1 MTKAA
6 EEGRTLDVEEEEH
19 YDNTAAEIRQVDAHL
34 KRLRELEAG
43 KAATAQPVKQAGNGN
58 VAAVASAPV
67 IRVEQK
73 LDKGIG
79 FARFA
84 KSLAAAKGVRS
95 EALEVA
101 RRQYPDDS
109 RLHHVLKSAV
119 GAGTTTDPQW
129 AGSLSEYQEYAQDF
143 IDYLRPQT
151 IIGRFGQG
159 GIPALRQVPF
169 NIRVHAQ
176 VSGGAAGWVG
186 EGKAKPLTKF
196 DFESITF
203 SHAKVSAIA
212 VLTEELIRFSSP
224 AADALVRNALAE
236 AVVARLDTD
245 FVDPKKAAVA
255 DVSPAS
261 ITHDVKGTASTGNP
275 DADAEAA
282 FGQFVAANLQP
293 TGAVWLMS
301 STNAL
306 ALSMRKNA
314 LGQKEYPDMTL
325 LGGSFQ
331 GLPVIVSQYVGD
343 QLVLVNAP
351 DIYLAD
357 DGEVFYRITPDRNC
371 GITEAVT
378 VPAREVIHD
387 RFNCFFH
394 PLIGLP
400 PVYAAG
406 LAATQGHHIQENS
419 TSFFRNGGRPSGVI
433 EIPGS
438 ITEENAKK
446 LKSNWD
452 SGYTGENAG
461 KTAILSNGAKYNPTT
476 FSPVDAQTVE
486 QLKMTAEIVC
496 SVFRVPAYKIG
507 VGQPPS
513 SDNVEALEQQY
524 YSQCLQ
530 TLIESIELLLD
541 EALETGENESTEF
554 DVTTLLRMD
563 SERRMKT
570 LGDAV
575 KNTLLTPNEARKR
588 ENLPPLAGGD
598 ALYLQQQNYSLEALS
613 RRDAREDPFSSAGK
627 TVSSQLPDG
636 ASDGNKAISE
646 TEHDAVKAMF
656 RGDTEKMTE
665 RELSIIRALG
675 EEFSTVLA
683 DLQRTFEGK
692 MASQAQAFEEKLT
705 SLSAVLQKH
714 VTVDEVRP
722 VLQAMVDDAVGAIPV
737 PRDGRDYDPDVL
749 QQAVNDAVANIP
761 QPADGKSLTPD
772 DVRPMLEQ
780 MVKEAVSHI
789 PVPRDGRDYDPEV
802 LQKAV
807 NDAVA
812 NIPQPA
818 DGKSLTP
825 DDVRPMLEQMV
836 KEAVSHIPVPRDGRD
851 YDPDVLQKAVLDA
864 VSALPAPQDGRDAT
878 ALEILPAI
886 DDQKSFP
893 RGTYATHQGGLWRA
907 YEKTHGMRGW
917 ECLVDG
923 VADIDVSMTG
933 ERLFSVVVRQSSG
946 QRTEKTFSL
955 PVMLYRGV
963 FRAGETYH
971 PGDTVTWGGS
981 LWHCNSMTEDKP
993 GEAHSSAWTL
1003 AAKRGRDAGG
1013 GK

>member
-1 MTKAA
+1 
-6 EEGRTLDVEEEEH
+6 
-19 YDNTAAEIRQVDAHL
+19 
-34 KRLRELEAG
+34 
-43 KAATAQPVKQAGNGN
+43 
-58 VAAVASAPV
+58 
-67 IRVEQK
+67 
-73 LDKGIG
+73 
-79 FARFA
+79 
-84 KSLAAAKGVRS
+84 
-95 EALEVA
+95 
-101 RRQYPDDS
+101 
-109 RLHHVLKSAV
+109 
-119 GAGTTTDPQW
+119 
-129 AGSLSEYQEYAQDF
+129 
-143 IDYLRPQT
+143 
-151 IIGRFGQG
+151 
-159 GIPALRQVPF
+159 
-169 NIRVHAQ
+169 
-176 VSGGAAGWVG
+176 
-186 EGKAKPLTKF
+186 
-196 DFESITF
+196 
-203 SHAKVSAIA
+203 
-212 VLTEELIRFSSP
+212 
-224 AADALVRNALAE
+224 
-236 AVVARLDTD
+236 
-245 FVDPKKAAVA
+245 
-255 DVSPAS
+255 
-261 ITHDVKGTASTGNP
+261 
-275 DADAEAA
+275 
-282 FGQFVAANLQP
+282 
-293 TGAVWLMS
+293 
-301 STNAL
+301 
-306 ALSMRKNA
+306 
-314 LGQKEYPDMTL
+314 
-325 LGGSFQ
+325 
-331 GLPVIVSQYVGD
+331 
-343 QLVLVNAP
+343 
-351 DIYLAD
+351 
-357 DGEVFYRITPDRNC
+357 
-371 GITEAVT
+371 
-378 VPAREVIHD
+378 
-387 RFNCFFH
+387 
-394 PLIGLP
+394 
-400 PVYAAG
+400 
-406 LAATQGHHIQENS
+406 
-419 TSFFRNGGRPSGVI
+419 
-433 EIPGS
+433 
-438 ITEENAKK
+438 K

-613 RRDAREDPFSSAGK
+613 RRDAREDPFASTGK
-627 TVSSQLPDG
+627 TALAQPPDG

-656 RGDTEKMTE
+656 RGDTAKMTE

-675 EEFSTVLA
+675 EEFSAVLA

-692 MASQAQAFEEKLT
+692 IAAQAQTFEEKLA
-705 SLSAVLQKH
+705 SLSVVLQKC
-714 VTVDEVRP
+714 VTGDDVRP
-722 VLQAMVDDAVGAIPV
+722 MLEQMVKEAVSHIPV
-737 PRDGRDYDPDVL
+737 PRDGRDYDPEVL
-749 QQAVNDAVANIP
+749 QKAVNDAVANIP

-818 DGKSLTP
+818 DGKSLTPDDVRPMLEQMVKEAVSHIPVPRDGRDYDPDVLQKAVNDAVANIPQPADGKSITP

-946 QRTEKTFSL
+946 QRTAKTFSL

-981 LWHCNSMTEDKP
+981 LWHCNSMTGDKP

>member
-1 MTKAA
+1 
-6 EEGRTLDVEEEEH
+6 
-19 YDNTAAEIRQVDAHL
+19 
-34 KRLRELEAG
+34 
-43 KAATAQPVKQAGNGN
+43 
-58 VAAVASAPV
+58 
-67 IRVEQK
+67 
-73 LDKGIG
+73 
-79 FARFA
+79 
-84 KSLAAAKGVRS
+84 
-95 EALEVA
+95 
-101 RRQYPDDS
+101 
-109 RLHHVLKSAV
+109 
-119 GAGTTTDPQW
+119 
-129 AGSLSEYQEYAQDF
+129 
-143 IDYLRPQT
+143 
-151 IIGRFGQG
+151 
-159 GIPALRQVPF
+159 
-169 NIRVHAQ
+169 
-176 VSGGAAGWVG
+176 
-186 EGKAKPLTKF
+186 
-196 DFESITF
+196 
-203 SHAKVSAIA
+203 
-212 VLTEELIRFSSP
+212 
-224 AADALVRNALAE
+224 
-236 AVVARLDTD
+236 
-245 FVDPKKAAVA
+245 
-255 DVSPAS
+255 
-261 ITHDVKGTASTGNP
+261 
-275 DADAEAA
+275 
-282 FGQFVAANLQP
+282 
-293 TGAVWLMS
+293 
-301 STNAL
+301 
-306 ALSMRKNA
+306 
-314 LGQKEYPDMTL
+314 
-325 LGGSFQ
+325 
-331 GLPVIVSQYVGD
+331 
-343 QLVLVNAP
+343 
-351 DIYLAD
+351 
-357 DGEVFYRITPDRNC
+357 
-371 GITEAVT
+371 
-378 VPAREVIHD
+378 
-387 RFNCFFH
+387 
-394 PLIGLP
+394 
-400 PVYAAG
+400 
-406 LAATQGHHIQENS
+406 
-419 TSFFRNGGRPSGVI
+419 
-433 EIPGS
+433 
-438 ITEENAKK
+438 K

-613 RRDAREDPFSSAGK
+613 RRDAREDPFASAGK

-789 PVPRDGRDYDPEV
+789 PVPRDGRDYDPDV

-836 KEAVSHIPVPRDGRD
+836 KEAVSHIHVPRDGRD

>member
-1 MTKAA
+1 
-6 EEGRTLDVEEEEH
+6 
-19 YDNTAAEIRQVDAHL
+19 
-34 KRLRELEAG
+34 
-43 KAATAQPVKQAGNGN
+43 
-58 VAAVASAPV
+58 
-67 IRVEQK
+67 
-73 LDKGIG
+73 
-79 FARFA
+79 
-84 KSLAAAKGVRS
+84 
-95 EALEVA
+95 
-101 RRQYPDDS
+101 
-109 RLHHVLKSAV
+109 
-119 GAGTTTDPQW
+119 
-129 AGSLSEYQEYAQDF
+129 
-143 IDYLRPQT
+143 
-151 IIGRFGQG
+151 
-159 GIPALRQVPF
+159 
-169 NIRVHAQ
+169 
-176 VSGGAAGWVG
+176 
-186 EGKAKPLTKF
+186 
-196 DFESITF
+196 
-203 SHAKVSAIA
+203 
-212 VLTEELIRFSSP
+212 
-224 AADALVRNALAE
+224 
-236 AVVARLDTD
+236 
-245 FVDPKKAAVA
+245 
-255 DVSPAS
+255 
-261 ITHDVKGTASTGNP
+261 
-275 DADAEAA
+275 
-282 FGQFVAANLQP
+282 
-293 TGAVWLMS
+293 
-301 STNAL
+301 
-306 ALSMRKNA
+306 
-314 LGQKEYPDMTL
+314 
-325 LGGSFQ
+325 
-331 GLPVIVSQYVGD
+331 
-343 QLVLVNAP
+343 
-351 DIYLAD
+351 
-357 DGEVFYRITPDRNC
+357 
-371 GITEAVT
+371 
-378 VPAREVIHD
+378 
-387 RFNCFFH
+387 
-394 PLIGLP
+394 
-400 PVYAAG
+400 
-406 LAATQGHHIQENS
+406 
-419 TSFFRNGGRPSGVI
+419 
-433 EIPGS
+433 
-438 ITEENAKK
+438 
-446 LKSNWD
+446 
-452 SGYTGENAG
+452 
-461 KTAILSNGAKYNPTT
+461 
-476 FSPVDAQTVE
+476 
-486 QLKMTAEIVC
+486 
-496 SVFRVPAYKIG
+496 
-507 VGQPPS
+507 
-513 SDNVEALEQQY
+513 DNVEALEQQY

-613 RRDAREDPFSSAGK
+613 RRDAREDPFASAGK

-851 YDPDVLQKAVLDA
+851 YDPDVLQKAVNDAVANIPQPADGKSLTPDDVRPMLEQMVKEAVSHIHVPRDGRDYDPDVLQKAVLDA

-893 RGTYATHQGGLWRA
+893 RGTYATHLGGLWRA

-1003 AAKRGRDAGG
+1003 AAKRGRD
-1013 GK
+1013 

>member
-1 MTKAA
+1 
-6 EEGRTLDVEEEEH
+6 
-19 YDNTAAEIRQVDAHL
+19 
-34 KRLRELEAG
+34 
-43 KAATAQPVKQAGNGN
+43 
-58 VAAVASAPV
+58 
-67 IRVEQK
+67 
-73 LDKGIG
+73 
-79 FARFA
+79 
-84 KSLAAAKGVRS
+84 
-95 EALEVA
+95 
-101 RRQYPDDS
+101 
-109 RLHHVLKSAV
+109 
-119 GAGTTTDPQW
+119 
-129 AGSLSEYQEYAQDF
+129 
-143 IDYLRPQT
+143 
-151 IIGRFGQG
+151 
-159 GIPALRQVPF
+159 
-169 NIRVHAQ
+169 
-176 VSGGAAGWVG
+176 
-186 EGKAKPLTKF
+186 
-196 DFESITF
+196 
-203 SHAKVSAIA
+203 
-212 VLTEELIRFSSP
+212 
-224 AADALVRNALAE
+224 
-236 AVVARLDTD
+236 
-245 FVDPKKAAVA
+245 
-255 DVSPAS
+255 
-261 ITHDVKGTASTGNP
+261 
-275 DADAEAA
+275 
-282 FGQFVAANLQP
+282 
-293 TGAVWLMS
+293 
-301 STNAL
+301 
-306 ALSMRKNA
+306 
-314 LGQKEYPDMTL
+314 
-325 LGGSFQ
+325 
-331 GLPVIVSQYVGD
+331 
-343 QLVLVNAP
+343 
-351 DIYLAD
+351 
-357 DGEVFYRITPDRNC
+357 
-371 GITEAVT
+371 
-378 VPAREVIHD
+378 
-387 RFNCFFH
+387 
-394 PLIGLP
+394 
-400 PVYAAG
+400 
-406 LAATQGHHIQENS
+406 HIQENS

-613 RRDAREDPFSSAGK
+613 RRDAREDPFASTGK
-627 TVSSQLPDG
+627 TALAQPPDG

-656 RGDTEKMTE
+656 RGDTAKMTE

-675 EEFSTVLA
+675 EEFSAVLA

-692 MASQAQAFEEKLT
+692 IAAQAQTFEEKLA
-705 SLSAVLQKH
+705 SLSVVLQKC
-714 VTVDEVRP
+714 VT
-722 VLQAMVDDAVGAIPV
+722 G
-737 PRDGRDYDPDVL
+737 
-749 QQAVNDAVANIP
+749 
-761 QPADGKSLTPD
+761 D

-825 DDVRPMLEQMV
+825 DDVRPMLEQMVKEAVSHIPVPRDGRDYDPDVLQKAVNDAVANIPVPANGKSITPDDVRPMLEQMVKEAVSHIPVPRDGRDYDPDVLQKAVNDAVANIPLPADGKSITPDDVHPMLEQMV

-981 LWHCNSMTEDKP
+981 LWHCNSMTGDKP

>member
-1 MTKAA
+1 
-6 EEGRTLDVEEEEH
+6 
-19 YDNTAAEIRQVDAHL
+19 
-34 KRLRELEAG
+34 
-43 KAATAQPVKQAGNGN
+43 
-58 VAAVASAPV
+58 
-67 IRVEQK
+67 
-73 LDKGIG
+73 
-79 FARFA
+79 
-84 KSLAAAKGVRS
+84 
-95 EALEVA
+95 
-101 RRQYPDDS
+101 
-109 RLHHVLKSAV
+109 
-119 GAGTTTDPQW
+119 
-129 AGSLSEYQEYAQDF
+129 
-143 IDYLRPQT
+143 
-151 IIGRFGQG
+151 
-159 GIPALRQVPF
+159 
-169 NIRVHAQ
+169 
-176 VSGGAAGWVG
+176 
-186 EGKAKPLTKF
+186 
-196 DFESITF
+196 
-203 SHAKVSAIA
+203 
-212 VLTEELIRFSSP
+212 
-224 AADALVRNALAE
+224 
-236 AVVARLDTD
+236 
-245 FVDPKKAAVA
+245 
-255 DVSPAS
+255 
-261 ITHDVKGTASTGNP
+261 
-275 DADAEAA
+275 
-282 FGQFVAANLQP
+282 
-293 TGAVWLMS
+293 
-301 STNAL
+301 
-306 ALSMRKNA
+306 
-314 LGQKEYPDMTL
+314 
-325 LGGSFQ
+325 
-331 GLPVIVSQYVGD
+331 
-343 QLVLVNAP
+343 
-351 DIYLAD
+351 
-357 DGEVFYRITPDRNC
+357 
-371 GITEAVT
+371 
-378 VPAREVIHD
+378 
-387 RFNCFFH
+387 
-394 PLIGLP
+394 
-400 PVYAAG
+400 
-406 LAATQGHHIQENS
+406 
-419 TSFFRNGGRPSGVI
+419 
-433 EIPGS
+433 
-438 ITEENAKK
+438 TEENAKK

-613 RRDAREDPFSSAGK
+613 RRDAREDPFASAGK

-851 YDPDVLQKAVLDA
+851 YDPDVLQKAVNDAVANIPQPADGKSLTPDDVRPMLEQMVKEAVSHIHVPRDGRDYDPDVLQKAVLDA

>member
-1 MTKAA
+1 
-6 EEGRTLDVEEEEH
+6 
-19 YDNTAAEIRQVDAHL
+19 
-34 KRLRELEAG
+34 
-43 KAATAQPVKQAGNGN
+43 
-58 VAAVASAPV
+58 
-67 IRVEQK
+67 
-73 LDKGIG
+73 
-79 FARFA
+79 
-84 KSLAAAKGVRS
+84 
-95 EALEVA
+95 
-101 RRQYPDDS
+101 
-109 RLHHVLKSAV
+109 
-119 GAGTTTDPQW
+119 
-129 AGSLSEYQEYAQDF
+129 
-143 IDYLRPQT
+143 
-151 IIGRFGQG
+151 
-159 GIPALRQVPF
+159 
-169 NIRVHAQ
+169 
-176 VSGGAAGWVG
+176 
-186 EGKAKPLTKF
+186 
-196 DFESITF
+196 
-203 SHAKVSAIA
+203 
-212 VLTEELIRFSSP
+212 
-224 AADALVRNALAE
+224 
-236 AVVARLDTD
+236 
-245 FVDPKKAAVA
+245 
-255 DVSPAS
+255 
-261 ITHDVKGTASTGNP
+261 
-275 DADAEAA
+275 
-282 FGQFVAANLQP
+282 
-293 TGAVWLMS
+293 
-301 STNAL
+301 
-306 ALSMRKNA
+306 
-314 LGQKEYPDMTL
+314 
-325 LGGSFQ
+325 
-331 GLPVIVSQYVGD
+331 
-343 QLVLVNAP
+343 
-351 DIYLAD
+351 
-357 DGEVFYRITPDRNC
+357 
-371 GITEAVT
+371 
-378 VPAREVIHD
+378 
-387 RFNCFFH
+387 
-394 PLIGLP
+394 
-400 PVYAAG
+400 
-406 LAATQGHHIQENS
+406 
-419 TSFFRNGGRPSGVI
+419 
-433 EIPGS
+433 
-438 ITEENAKK
+438 
-446 LKSNWD
+446 
-452 SGYTGENAG
+452 
-461 KTAILSNGAKYNPTT
+461 ILSNGAKYNPTT

-613 RRDAREDPFSSAGK
+613 RRDAREDPFASTGK
-627 TVSSQLPDG
+627 TALAQPPDG

-656 RGDTEKMTE
+656 RGDTAKMTE

-675 EEFSTVLA
+675 EEFSAVLA

-692 MASQAQAFEEKLT
+692 IAVQAQTFEEKLA
-705 SLSAVLQKH
+705 SLSVVLQKC
-714 VTVDEVRP
+714 VT
-722 VLQAMVDDAVGAIPV
+722 G
-737 PRDGRDYDPDVL
+737 
-749 QQAVNDAVANIP
+749 
-761 QPADGKSLTPD
+761 D

-818 DGKSLTP
+818 DGKSLTPDDVRPMLEQMVKEAVSHIPVPRDGRDYDPDVLQKAVNDAVANIPVPANGKSITPDDVRPMLEQMVKEAVSHIPVPRDGRDYDPDVLQKAVNDAVANIPLPADGKSITP

-981 LWHCNSMTEDKP
+981 LWHCNSMTGDKP

>member
-1 MTKAA
+1 
-6 EEGRTLDVEEEEH
+6 
-19 YDNTAAEIRQVDAHL
+19 
-34 KRLRELEAG
+34 
-43 KAATAQPVKQAGNGN
+43 
-58 VAAVASAPV
+58 
-67 IRVEQK
+67 
-73 LDKGIG
+73 
-79 FARFA
+79 
-84 KSLAAAKGVRS
+84 
-95 EALEVA
+95 
-101 RRQYPDDS
+101 
-109 RLHHVLKSAV
+109 
-119 GAGTTTDPQW
+119 
-129 AGSLSEYQEYAQDF
+129 
-143 IDYLRPQT
+143 
-151 IIGRFGQG
+151 
-159 GIPALRQVPF
+159 
-169 NIRVHAQ
+169 
-176 VSGGAAGWVG
+176 
-186 EGKAKPLTKF
+186 
-196 DFESITF
+196 
-203 SHAKVSAIA
+203 
-212 VLTEELIRFSSP
+212 
-224 AADALVRNALAE
+224 
-236 AVVARLDTD
+236 
-245 FVDPKKAAVA
+245 
-255 DVSPAS
+255 
-261 ITHDVKGTASTGNP
+261 
-275 DADAEAA
+275 
-282 FGQFVAANLQP
+282 
-293 TGAVWLMS
+293 
-301 STNAL
+301 
-306 ALSMRKNA
+306 
-314 LGQKEYPDMTL
+314 
-325 LGGSFQ
+325 
-331 GLPVIVSQYVGD
+331 
-343 QLVLVNAP
+343 
-351 DIYLAD
+351 
-357 DGEVFYRITPDRNC
+357 
-371 GITEAVT
+371 
-378 VPAREVIHD
+378 
-387 RFNCFFH
+387 
-394 PLIGLP
+394 
-400 PVYAAG
+400 
-406 LAATQGHHIQENS
+406 NS

-613 RRDAREDPFSSAGK
+613 RRDAREDPFASAGK

-683 DLQRTFEGK
+683 DLQRTFEEK
-692 MASQAQAFEEKLT
+692 IAAQAQTFEEKLA
-705 SLSAVLQKH
+705 SQSVVLQKH

-749 QQAVNDAVANIP
+749 QQAVNDAVANIPQPADGKSLTPDDVRPMLEQMVKEAVSHIPVPRDGRDYDPEVLQKAVNDAVANIP

-1013 GK
+1013 

>member
-1 MTKAA
+1 
-6 EEGRTLDVEEEEH
+6 
-19 YDNTAAEIRQVDAHL
+19 
-34 KRLRELEAG
+34 
-43 KAATAQPVKQAGNGN
+43 
-58 VAAVASAPV
+58 
-67 IRVEQK
+67 
-73 LDKGIG
+73 
-79 FARFA
+79 
-84 KSLAAAKGVRS
+84 
-95 EALEVA
+95 
-101 RRQYPDDS
+101 
-109 RLHHVLKSAV
+109 
-119 GAGTTTDPQW
+119 
-129 AGSLSEYQEYAQDF
+129 
-143 IDYLRPQT
+143 
-151 IIGRFGQG
+151 
-159 GIPALRQVPF
+159 
-169 NIRVHAQ
+169 
-176 VSGGAAGWVG
+176 
-186 EGKAKPLTKF
+186 
-196 DFESITF
+196 
-203 SHAKVSAIA
+203 
-212 VLTEELIRFSSP
+212 
-224 AADALVRNALAE
+224 
-236 AVVARLDTD
+236 
-245 FVDPKKAAVA
+245 
-255 DVSPAS
+255 
-261 ITHDVKGTASTGNP
+261 
-275 DADAEAA
+275 
-282 FGQFVAANLQP
+282 
-293 TGAVWLMS
+293 
-301 STNAL
+301 
-306 ALSMRKNA
+306 
-314 LGQKEYPDMTL
+314 
-325 LGGSFQ
+325 
-331 GLPVIVSQYVGD
+331 
-343 QLVLVNAP
+343 
-351 DIYLAD
+351 
-357 DGEVFYRITPDRNC
+357 
-371 GITEAVT
+371 
-378 VPAREVIHD
+378 
-387 RFNCFFH
+387 
-394 PLIGLP
+394 
-400 PVYAAG
+400 
-406 LAATQGHHIQENS
+406 
-419 TSFFRNGGRPSGVI
+419 
-433 EIPGS
+433 
-438 ITEENAKK
+438 
-446 LKSNWD
+446 
-452 SGYTGENAG
+452 GENAG

-613 RRDAREDPFSSAGK
+613 RRDAREDPFASAGK

-1013 GK
+1013 

>member
-1 MTKAA
+1 
-6 EEGRTLDVEEEEH
+6 
-19 YDNTAAEIRQVDAHL
+19 
-34 KRLRELEAG
+34 
-43 KAATAQPVKQAGNGN
+43 
-58 VAAVASAPV
+58 
-67 IRVEQK
+67 
-73 LDKGIG
+73 
-79 FARFA
+79 
-84 KSLAAAKGVRS
+84 
-95 EALEVA
+95 
-101 RRQYPDDS
+101 
-109 RLHHVLKSAV
+109 
-119 GAGTTTDPQW
+119 
-129 AGSLSEYQEYAQDF
+129 
-143 IDYLRPQT
+143 
-151 IIGRFGQG
+151 
-159 GIPALRQVPF
+159 
-169 NIRVHAQ
+169 
-176 VSGGAAGWVG
+176 
-186 EGKAKPLTKF
+186 
-196 DFESITF
+196 
-203 SHAKVSAIA
+203 
-212 VLTEELIRFSSP
+212 
-224 AADALVRNALAE
+224 
-236 AVVARLDTD
+236 
-245 FVDPKKAAVA
+245 
-255 DVSPAS
+255 
-261 ITHDVKGTASTGNP
+261 
-275 DADAEAA
+275 
-282 FGQFVAANLQP
+282 
-293 TGAVWLMS
+293 
-301 STNAL
+301 
-306 ALSMRKNA
+306 
-314 LGQKEYPDMTL
+314 
-325 LGGSFQ
+325 
-331 GLPVIVSQYVGD
+331 
-343 QLVLVNAP
+343 
-351 DIYLAD
+351 
-357 DGEVFYRITPDRNC
+357 
-371 GITEAVT
+371 
-378 VPAREVIHD
+378 
-387 RFNCFFH
+387 
-394 PLIGLP
+394 
-400 PVYAAG
+400 
-406 LAATQGHHIQENS
+406 
-419 TSFFRNGGRPSGVI
+419 
-433 EIPGS
+433 
-438 ITEENAKK
+438 
-446 LKSNWD
+446 
-452 SGYTGENAG
+452 
-461 KTAILSNGAKYNPTT
+461 
-476 FSPVDAQTVE
+476 
-486 QLKMTAEIVC
+486 
-496 SVFRVPAYKIG
+496 
-507 VGQPPS
+507 
-513 SDNVEALEQQY
+513 VEALEQQY

-613 RRDAREDPFSSAGK
+613 RRDAREDPFASTGK
-627 TVSSQLPDG
+627 TALAQPPDG

-656 RGDTEKMTE
+656 RGDTAKMTE

-675 EEFSTVLA
+675 EEFSAVLA

-692 MASQAQAFEEKLT
+692 IAAQAQTFEEKLA
-705 SLSAVLQKH
+705 SLSVVLQKC
-714 VTVDEVRP
+714 VTGDDVRP
-722 VLQAMVDDAVGAIPV
+722 MLEQMVKEAVSHIPV
-737 PRDGRDYDPDVL
+737 PRDGRDYDPEVL
-749 QQAVNDAVANIP
+749 QKAVNDAVANIP

-818 DGKSLTP
+818 DGKSLTPDDVRPMLEQMVKEAVSHIPVPRDGRDYDPDVLQKAVNDAVANIPQPADGKSITP

-946 QRTEKTFSL
+946 QRTAKTFSL

-981 LWHCNSMTEDKP
+981 LWHCNSMTGDKP

>member
-1 MTKAA
+1 
-6 EEGRTLDVEEEEH
+6 
-19 YDNTAAEIRQVDAHL
+19 
-34 KRLRELEAG
+34 
-43 KAATAQPVKQAGNGN
+43 
-58 VAAVASAPV
+58 
-67 IRVEQK
+67 
-73 LDKGIG
+73 
-79 FARFA
+79 
-84 KSLAAAKGVRS
+84 
-95 EALEVA
+95 
-101 RRQYPDDS
+101 
-109 RLHHVLKSAV
+109 
-119 GAGTTTDPQW
+119 
-129 AGSLSEYQEYAQDF
+129 
-143 IDYLRPQT
+143 
-151 IIGRFGQG
+151 
-159 GIPALRQVPF
+159 
-169 NIRVHAQ
+169 
-176 VSGGAAGWVG
+176 
-186 EGKAKPLTKF
+186 
-196 DFESITF
+196 
-203 SHAKVSAIA
+203 
-212 VLTEELIRFSSP
+212 
-224 AADALVRNALAE
+224 
-236 AVVARLDTD
+236 
-245 FVDPKKAAVA
+245 
-255 DVSPAS
+255 
-261 ITHDVKGTASTGNP
+261 
-275 DADAEAA
+275 
-282 FGQFVAANLQP
+282 
-293 TGAVWLMS
+293 
-301 STNAL
+301 
-306 ALSMRKNA
+306 
-314 LGQKEYPDMTL
+314 
-325 LGGSFQ
+325 
-331 GLPVIVSQYVGD
+331 
-343 QLVLVNAP
+343 
-351 DIYLAD
+351 
-357 DGEVFYRITPDRNC
+357 
-371 GITEAVT
+371 
-378 VPAREVIHD
+378 
-387 RFNCFFH
+387 
-394 PLIGLP
+394 
-400 PVYAAG
+400 
-406 LAATQGHHIQENS
+406 
-419 TSFFRNGGRPSGVI
+419 
-433 EIPGS
+433 
-438 ITEENAKK
+438 
-446 LKSNWD
+446 
-452 SGYTGENAG
+452 GENAG

-613 RRDAREDPFSSAGK
+613 RRDAREDPFASAGK

-789 PVPRDGRDYDPEV
+789 PVPRDGRDYDPDV

-836 KEAVSHIPVPRDGRD
+836 KEAVSHIHVPRDGRD

>member
-1 MTKAA
+1 M
-6 EEGRTLDVEEEEH
+6 
-19 YDNTAAEIRQVDAHL
+19 
-34 KRLRELEAG
+34 
-43 KAATAQPVKQAGNGN
+43 
-58 VAAVASAPV
+58 
-67 IRVEQK
+67 
-73 LDKGIG
+73 
-79 FARFA
+79 
-84 KSLAAAKGVRS
+84 
-95 EALEVA
+95 
-101 RRQYPDDS
+101 
-109 RLHHVLKSAV
+109 
-119 GAGTTTDPQW
+119 
-129 AGSLSEYQEYAQDF
+129 
-143 IDYLRPQT
+143 
-151 IIGRFGQG
+151 
-159 GIPALRQVPF
+159 
-169 NIRVHAQ
+169 
-176 VSGGAAGWVG
+176 
-186 EGKAKPLTKF
+186 
-196 DFESITF
+196 
-203 SHAKVSAIA
+203 
-212 VLTEELIRFSSP
+212 
-224 AADALVRNALAE
+224 
-236 AVVARLDTD
+236 
-245 FVDPKKAAVA
+245 
-255 DVSPAS
+255 
-261 ITHDVKGTASTGNP
+261 
-275 DADAEAA
+275 
-282 FGQFVAANLQP
+282 
-293 TGAVWLMS
+293 
-301 STNAL
+301 
-306 ALSMRKNA
+306 
-314 LGQKEYPDMTL
+314 
-325 LGGSFQ
+325 
-331 GLPVIVSQYVGD
+331 
-343 QLVLVNAP
+343 
-351 DIYLAD
+351 
-357 DGEVFYRITPDRNC
+357 
-371 GITEAVT
+371 
-378 VPAREVIHD
+378 
-387 RFNCFFH
+387 
-394 PLIGLP
+394 
-400 PVYAAG
+400 
-406 LAATQGHHIQENS
+406 
-419 TSFFRNGGRPSGVI
+419 
-433 EIPGS
+433 
-438 ITEENAKK
+438 
-446 LKSNWD
+446 
-452 SGYTGENAG
+452 
-461 KTAILSNGAKYNPTT
+461 
-476 FSPVDAQTVE
+476 
-486 QLKMTAEIVC
+486 
-496 SVFRVPAYKIG
+496 
-507 VGQPPS
+507 
-513 SDNVEALEQQY
+513 EALEQQY

-613 RRDAREDPFSSAGK
+613 RRDAREDPFASTGK
-627 TVSSQLPDG
+627 TALAQPPDG

-656 RGDTEKMTE
+656 RGDTAKMTE

-675 EEFSTVLA
+675 EEFSAVLA

-692 MASQAQAFEEKLT
+692 IAAQAQTFEEKLA
-705 SLSAVLQKH
+705 SLSVVLQKC
-714 VTVDEVRP
+714 VTGDDVRP
-722 VLQAMVDDAVGAIPV
+722 MLEQMVKEAVSHIPV

-749 QQAVNDAVANIP
+749 QKAVNDAVANIP
-761 QPADGKSLTPD
+761 VPANGKSITPD

-825 DDVRPMLEQMV
+825 DDVRPMLEQMVKEAVSHIPVPRDGRDYDPDVLQKAVNDAVANIPVPANGKSITPDDVRPMLEQMVKEAVSHIPVPRDGRDYDPDVLQKAVNDAVANIPLPADGKSITPDDVHPMLEQMV

-981 LWHCNSMTEDKP
+981 LWHCNSMTGDKP

>member
-1 MTKAA
+1 MWNLLRRTRKNQKSGRDVREAGWTSLFQAVAEPFSGAWQQGVKADPEA
-6 EEGRTLDVEEEEH
+6 VLSFHAVFACISLISQDIAKMRLRLMQT
-19 YDNTAAEIRQVDAHL
+19 DAHGIRRETRRGDIARLCRRPNAQQNRIQFFELWLNAKLRHGNTVVL
-34 KRLRELEAG
+34 KIRNARGQIKELRILDW
-43 KAATAQPVKQAGNGN
+43 
-58 VAAVASAPV
+58 S
-67 IRVEQK
+67 RVE
-73 LDKGIG
+73 
-79 FARFA
+79 
-84 KSLAAAKGVRS
+84 
-95 EALEVA
+95 
-101 RRQYPDDS
+101 
-109 RLHHVLKSAV
+109 
-119 GAGTTTDPQW
+119 
-129 AGSLSEYQEYAQDF
+129 
-143 IDYLRPQT
+143 
-151 IIGRFGQG
+151 
-159 GIPALRQVPF
+159 
-169 NIRVHAQ
+169 
-176 VSGGAAGWVG
+176 
-186 EGKAKPLTKF
+186 PL
-196 DFESITF
+196 
-203 SHAKVSAIA
+203 V
-212 VLTEELIRFSSP
+212 
-224 AADALVRNALAE
+224 
-236 AVVARLDTD
+236 
-245 FVDPKKAAVA
+245 
-255 DVSPAS
+255 
-261 ITHDVKGTASTGNP
+261 
-275 DADAEAA
+275 
-282 FGQFVAANLQP
+282 
-293 TGAVWLMS
+293 
-301 STNAL
+301 
-306 ALSMRKNA
+306 
-314 LGQKEYPDMTL
+314 
-325 LGGSFQ
+325 
-331 GLPVIVSQYVGD
+331 
-343 QLVLVNAP
+343 
-351 DIYLAD
+351 AD

-613 RRDAREDPFSSAGK
+613 RRDAREDPFASAGK

-749 QQAVNDAVANIP
+749 QQAVNDAV
-761 QPADGKSLTPD
+761 
-772 DVRPMLEQ
+772 
-780 MVKEAVSHI
+780 SHI
-789 PVPRDGRDYDPEV
+789 PVPRDGRDYDPDV

-1013 GK
+1013 

>member
-1 MTKAA
+1 
-6 EEGRTLDVEEEEH
+6 
-19 YDNTAAEIRQVDAHL
+19 
-34 KRLRELEAG
+34 
-43 KAATAQPVKQAGNGN
+43 
-58 VAAVASAPV
+58 
-67 IRVEQK
+67 
-73 LDKGIG
+73 
-79 FARFA
+79 
-84 KSLAAAKGVRS
+84 
-95 EALEVA
+95 
-101 RRQYPDDS
+101 
-109 RLHHVLKSAV
+109 
-119 GAGTTTDPQW
+119 
-129 AGSLSEYQEYAQDF
+129 
-143 IDYLRPQT
+143 
-151 IIGRFGQG
+151 
-159 GIPALRQVPF
+159 
-169 NIRVHAQ
+169 
-176 VSGGAAGWVG
+176 
-186 EGKAKPLTKF
+186 
-196 DFESITF
+196 
-203 SHAKVSAIA
+203 
-212 VLTEELIRFSSP
+212 
-224 AADALVRNALAE
+224 
-236 AVVARLDTD
+236 
-245 FVDPKKAAVA
+245 
-255 DVSPAS
+255 
-261 ITHDVKGTASTGNP
+261 
-275 DADAEAA
+275 
-282 FGQFVAANLQP
+282 
-293 TGAVWLMS
+293 
-301 STNAL
+301 
-306 ALSMRKNA
+306 
-314 LGQKEYPDMTL
+314 
-325 LGGSFQ
+325 
-331 GLPVIVSQYVGD
+331 
-343 QLVLVNAP
+343 
-351 DIYLAD
+351 
-357 DGEVFYRITPDRNC
+357 
-371 GITEAVT
+371 
-378 VPAREVIHD
+378 
-387 RFNCFFH
+387 
-394 PLIGLP
+394 
-400 PVYAAG
+400 
-406 LAATQGHHIQENS
+406 
-419 TSFFRNGGRPSGVI
+419 
-433 EIPGS
+433 
-438 ITEENAKK
+438 
-446 LKSNWD
+446 
-452 SGYTGENAG
+452 
-461 KTAILSNGAKYNPTT
+461 
-476 FSPVDAQTVE
+476 QTVE

-613 RRDAREDPFSSAGK
+613 RRDAREDPFASTGK
-627 TVSSQLPDG
+627 TALAQPPDG

-656 RGDTEKMTE
+656 RGDTAKMTE

-675 EEFSTVLA
+675 EEFSAVLA

-692 MASQAQAFEEKLT
+692 IAAQAQTFEEKLA
-705 SLSAVLQKH
+705 SLSVVLQKC
-714 VTVDEVRP
+714 VTGDDVRP
-722 VLQAMVDDAVGAIPV
+722 MLEQMVKEAVSHIPV
-737 PRDGRDYDPDVL
+737 PRDGRDYDPEVL
-749 QQAVNDAVANIP
+749 QKAVNDAVANIP

-818 DGKSLTP
+818 DGKSLTPDDVRPMLEQMVKEAVSHIPVPRDGRDYDPDVLQKAVNDAVANIPQPADGKSITP

-946 QRTEKTFSL
+946 QRTAKTFSL

-981 LWHCNSMTEDKP
+981 LWHCNSMTGDKP

>member
-1 MTKAA
+1 MWNLLRRTRKNQKSGRDVREAGWTSLFQAVAEPFSGAWQQGVKADPEA
-6 EEGRTLDVEEEEH
+6 VLSFHAVFACISLISQDIAKMRLRLMQT
-19 YDNTAAEIRQVDAHL
+19 DAHGIRRETRRGDIARLCRRPNAQQNRIQFFELWLNAKLRHGNTVVL
-34 KRLRELEAG
+34 KIRNARGQIKELRILDW
-43 KAATAQPVKQAGNGN
+43 
-58 VAAVASAPV
+58 S
-67 IRVEQK
+67 RVE
-73 LDKGIG
+73 
-79 FARFA
+79 
-84 KSLAAAKGVRS
+84 
-95 EALEVA
+95 
-101 RRQYPDDS
+101 
-109 RLHHVLKSAV
+109 
-119 GAGTTTDPQW
+119 
-129 AGSLSEYQEYAQDF
+129 
-143 IDYLRPQT
+143 
-151 IIGRFGQG
+151 
-159 GIPALRQVPF
+159 
-169 NIRVHAQ
+169 
-176 VSGGAAGWVG
+176 
-186 EGKAKPLTKF
+186 PL
-196 DFESITF
+196 
-203 SHAKVSAIA
+203 V
-212 VLTEELIRFSSP
+212 
-224 AADALVRNALAE
+224 
-236 AVVARLDTD
+236 
-245 FVDPKKAAVA
+245 
-255 DVSPAS
+255 
-261 ITHDVKGTASTGNP
+261 
-275 DADAEAA
+275 
-282 FGQFVAANLQP
+282 
-293 TGAVWLMS
+293 
-301 STNAL
+301 
-306 ALSMRKNA
+306 
-314 LGQKEYPDMTL
+314 
-325 LGGSFQ
+325 
-331 GLPVIVSQYVGD
+331 
-343 QLVLVNAP
+343 
-351 DIYLAD
+351 AD

-613 RRDAREDPFSSAGK
+613 RRDAREDPFASAGK

-789 PVPRDGRDYDPEV
+789 PVPRTVKSLTPDDVRPMLEQMVKEAVSHIPVPRDGRDYDPEV

-836 KEAVSHIPVPRDGRD
+836 KEAVSHIPVPRDGRDYDPDVLQKAVNDAVANIPQPADGKSLTPDDVRPMLEQMVKEAVSHIHVPRDGRD

>member
-1 MTKAA
+1 
-6 EEGRTLDVEEEEH
+6 
-19 YDNTAAEIRQVDAHL
+19 
-34 KRLRELEAG
+34 
-43 KAATAQPVKQAGNGN
+43 
-58 VAAVASAPV
+58 
-67 IRVEQK
+67 
-73 LDKGIG
+73 
-79 FARFA
+79 
-84 KSLAAAKGVRS
+84 
-95 EALEVA
+95 
-101 RRQYPDDS
+101 
-109 RLHHVLKSAV
+109 
-119 GAGTTTDPQW
+119 
-129 AGSLSEYQEYAQDF
+129 
-143 IDYLRPQT
+143 
-151 IIGRFGQG
+151 
-159 GIPALRQVPF
+159 
-169 NIRVHAQ
+169 
-176 VSGGAAGWVG
+176 
-186 EGKAKPLTKF
+186 
-196 DFESITF
+196 
-203 SHAKVSAIA
+203 
-212 VLTEELIRFSSP
+212 
-224 AADALVRNALAE
+224 
-236 AVVARLDTD
+236 
-245 FVDPKKAAVA
+245 
-255 DVSPAS
+255 
-261 ITHDVKGTASTGNP
+261 
-275 DADAEAA
+275 
-282 FGQFVAANLQP
+282 
-293 TGAVWLMS
+293 
-301 STNAL
+301 
-306 ALSMRKNA
+306 
-314 LGQKEYPDMTL
+314 
-325 LGGSFQ
+325 
-331 GLPVIVSQYVGD
+331 
-343 QLVLVNAP
+343 
-351 DIYLAD
+351 
-357 DGEVFYRITPDRNC
+357 
-371 GITEAVT
+371 
-378 VPAREVIHD
+378 
-387 RFNCFFH
+387 
-394 PLIGLP
+394 
-400 PVYAAG
+400 
-406 LAATQGHHIQENS
+406 
-419 TSFFRNGGRPSGVI
+419 RNGGRPSGVI

-613 RRDAREDPFSSAGK
+613 RRDAREDPFASTGK
-627 TVSSQLPDG
+627 TALAQPPDG

-656 RGDTEKMTE
+656 RGDTAKMTE

-675 EEFSTVLA
+675 EEFSAVLA

-692 MASQAQAFEEKLT
+692 IAAQAQTFEEKLA
-705 SLSAVLQKH
+705 SLSVVLQKC
-714 VTVDEVRP
+714 VTGDDVRP
-722 VLQAMVDDAVGAIPV
+722 MLEQMVKEAVSHIPV
-737 PRDGRDYDPDVL
+737 PRDGRDYDPEVL
-749 QQAVNDAVANIP
+749 QKAVNDAVANIP

-818 DGKSLTP
+818 DGKSLTPDDVRPMLEQMVKEAVSHIPVPRDGRDYDPDVLQKAVNDAVANIPQPADGKSITP

-981 LWHCNSMTEDKP
+981 LWHCNSMTGDKP

-1013 GK
+1013 

>member
-1 MTKAA
+1 
-6 EEGRTLDVEEEEH
+6 
-19 YDNTAAEIRQVDAHL
+19 
-34 KRLRELEAG
+34 
-43 KAATAQPVKQAGNGN
+43 
-58 VAAVASAPV
+58 
-67 IRVEQK
+67 
-73 LDKGIG
+73 
-79 FARFA
+79 
-84 KSLAAAKGVRS
+84 
-95 EALEVA
+95 
-101 RRQYPDDS
+101 
-109 RLHHVLKSAV
+109 
-119 GAGTTTDPQW
+119 
-129 AGSLSEYQEYAQDF
+129 
-143 IDYLRPQT
+143 
-151 IIGRFGQG
+151 
-159 GIPALRQVPF
+159 
-169 NIRVHAQ
+169 
-176 VSGGAAGWVG
+176 
-186 EGKAKPLTKF
+186 
-196 DFESITF
+196 
-203 SHAKVSAIA
+203 
-212 VLTEELIRFSSP
+212 
-224 AADALVRNALAE
+224 
-236 AVVARLDTD
+236 
-245 FVDPKKAAVA
+245 
-255 DVSPAS
+255 
-261 ITHDVKGTASTGNP
+261 
-275 DADAEAA
+275 
-282 FGQFVAANLQP
+282 
-293 TGAVWLMS
+293 
-301 STNAL
+301 
-306 ALSMRKNA
+306 
-314 LGQKEYPDMTL
+314 
-325 LGGSFQ
+325 
-331 GLPVIVSQYVGD
+331 
-343 QLVLVNAP
+343 
-351 DIYLAD
+351 
-357 DGEVFYRITPDRNC
+357 
-371 GITEAVT
+371 
-378 VPAREVIHD
+378 
-387 RFNCFFH
+387 
-394 PLIGLP
+394 
-400 PVYAAG
+400 
-406 LAATQGHHIQENS
+406 
-419 TSFFRNGGRPSGVI
+419 
-433 EIPGS
+433 
-438 ITEENAKK
+438 
-446 LKSNWD
+446 
-452 SGYTGENAG
+452 
-461 KTAILSNGAKYNPTT
+461 
-476 FSPVDAQTVE
+476 
-486 QLKMTAEIVC
+486 
-496 SVFRVPAYKIG
+496 

-613 RRDAREDPFSSAGK
+613 RRDAREDPFASTGK

-692 MASQAQAFEEKLT
+692 MASQAQAFEEKLA

-722 VLQAMVDDAVGAIPV
+722 MLEQMVKEAVSHIPV

-749 QQAVNDAVANIP
+749 QKAVNDAVANIP

-789 PVPRDGRDYDPEV
+789 PVPRDGRDYDPDV

-818 DGKSLTP
+818 DGKSLTPDDVRPMLEQMVKEAVSHIPVPRDGRDYDPDVLQKAVNDAVANIPVPANGKSITP

-946 QRTEKTFSL
+946 QRTEKIFSL

>member
-1 MTKAA
+1 
-6 EEGRTLDVEEEEH
+6 
-19 YDNTAAEIRQVDAHL
+19 
-34 KRLRELEAG
+34 
-43 KAATAQPVKQAGNGN
+43 
-58 VAAVASAPV
+58 
-67 IRVEQK
+67 
-73 LDKGIG
+73 
-79 FARFA
+79 
-84 KSLAAAKGVRS
+84 
-95 EALEVA
+95 
-101 RRQYPDDS
+101 
-109 RLHHVLKSAV
+109 
-119 GAGTTTDPQW
+119 
-129 AGSLSEYQEYAQDF
+129 
-143 IDYLRPQT
+143 
-151 IIGRFGQG
+151 
-159 GIPALRQVPF
+159 
-169 NIRVHAQ
+169 
-176 VSGGAAGWVG
+176 
-186 EGKAKPLTKF
+186 
-196 DFESITF
+196 
-203 SHAKVSAIA
+203 
-212 VLTEELIRFSSP
+212 
-224 AADALVRNALAE
+224 
-236 AVVARLDTD
+236 
-245 FVDPKKAAVA
+245 
-255 DVSPAS
+255 
-261 ITHDVKGTASTGNP
+261 
-275 DADAEAA
+275 
-282 FGQFVAANLQP
+282 
-293 TGAVWLMS
+293 
-301 STNAL
+301 
-306 ALSMRKNA
+306 
-314 LGQKEYPDMTL
+314 
-325 LGGSFQ
+325 
-331 GLPVIVSQYVGD
+331 
-343 QLVLVNAP
+343 
-351 DIYLAD
+351 
-357 DGEVFYRITPDRNC
+357 
-371 GITEAVT
+371 
-378 VPAREVIHD
+378 
-387 RFNCFFH
+387 
-394 PLIGLP
+394 
-400 PVYAAG
+400 
-406 LAATQGHHIQENS
+406 
-419 TSFFRNGGRPSGVI
+419 
-433 EIPGS
+433 
-438 ITEENAKK
+438 
-446 LKSNWD
+446 WD

-613 RRDAREDPFSSAGK
+613 RRDAREDPFASTGK
-627 TVSSQLPDG
+627 TALAQPPDG
-636 ASDGNKAISE
+636 ASDGNKAITE

-656 RGDTEKMTE
+656 RGDTAKMTE

-675 EEFSTVLA
+675 EEFSAVLA

-692 MASQAQAFEEKLT
+692 IAAQAQTFEEKLA
-705 SLSAVLQKH
+705 SLSVVLQKC
-714 VTVDEVRP
+714 VTGDDVRP
-722 VLQAMVDDAVGAIPV
+722 MLEQMVKEAVSHIPVPRDGRDYDPEVLQKAVNDAVANIPQPADGKSLTPDDVRPMLEQMVTEAVSHIPV

-749 QQAVNDAVANIP
+749 QKAVNDAVANIP

-818 DGKSLTP
+818 DGKSITP

-981 LWHCNSMTEDKP
+981 LWHCNSMTGDKP

>member
-1 MTKAA
+1 
-6 EEGRTLDVEEEEH
+6 
-19 YDNTAAEIRQVDAHL
+19 
-34 KRLRELEAG
+34 
-43 KAATAQPVKQAGNGN
+43 
-58 VAAVASAPV
+58 
-67 IRVEQK
+67 
-73 LDKGIG
+73 
-79 FARFA
+79 
-84 KSLAAAKGVRS
+84 
-95 EALEVA
+95 
-101 RRQYPDDS
+101 
-109 RLHHVLKSAV
+109 
-119 GAGTTTDPQW
+119 
-129 AGSLSEYQEYAQDF
+129 
-143 IDYLRPQT
+143 
-151 IIGRFGQG
+151 
-159 GIPALRQVPF
+159 
-169 NIRVHAQ
+169 
-176 VSGGAAGWVG
+176 
-186 EGKAKPLTKF
+186 
-196 DFESITF
+196 
-203 SHAKVSAIA
+203 
-212 VLTEELIRFSSP
+212 
-224 AADALVRNALAE
+224 
-236 AVVARLDTD
+236 
-245 FVDPKKAAVA
+245 
-255 DVSPAS
+255 
-261 ITHDVKGTASTGNP
+261 
-275 DADAEAA
+275 
-282 FGQFVAANLQP
+282 
-293 TGAVWLMS
+293 
-301 STNAL
+301 
-306 ALSMRKNA
+306 
-314 LGQKEYPDMTL
+314 
-325 LGGSFQ
+325 
-331 GLPVIVSQYVGD
+331 
-343 QLVLVNAP
+343 
-351 DIYLAD
+351 
-357 DGEVFYRITPDRNC
+357 
-371 GITEAVT
+371 
-378 VPAREVIHD
+378 
-387 RFNCFFH
+387 
-394 PLIGLP
+394 
-400 PVYAAG
+400 
-406 LAATQGHHIQENS
+406 
-419 TSFFRNGGRPSGVI
+419 
-433 EIPGS
+433 
-438 ITEENAKK
+438 
-446 LKSNWD
+446 
-452 SGYTGENAG
+452 GENAG

-613 RRDAREDPFSSAGK
+613 RRDAREDPFASAGK
-627 TVSSQLPDG
+627 TVSAQLPDG

-802 LQKAV
+802 LKQAV

-1013 GK
+1013 

>member
-1 MTKAA
+1 
-6 EEGRTLDVEEEEH
+6 
-19 YDNTAAEIRQVDAHL
+19 
-34 KRLRELEAG
+34 
-43 KAATAQPVKQAGNGN
+43 
-58 VAAVASAPV
+58 
-67 IRVEQK
+67 
-73 LDKGIG
+73 
-79 FARFA
+79 
-84 KSLAAAKGVRS
+84 
-95 EALEVA
+95 
-101 RRQYPDDS
+101 
-109 RLHHVLKSAV
+109 
-119 GAGTTTDPQW
+119 
-129 AGSLSEYQEYAQDF
+129 
-143 IDYLRPQT
+143 
-151 IIGRFGQG
+151 
-159 GIPALRQVPF
+159 
-169 NIRVHAQ
+169 
-176 VSGGAAGWVG
+176 
-186 EGKAKPLTKF
+186 
-196 DFESITF
+196 
-203 SHAKVSAIA
+203 
-212 VLTEELIRFSSP
+212 
-224 AADALVRNALAE
+224 
-236 AVVARLDTD
+236 
-245 FVDPKKAAVA
+245 
-255 DVSPAS
+255 
-261 ITHDVKGTASTGNP
+261 
-275 DADAEAA
+275 
-282 FGQFVAANLQP
+282 
-293 TGAVWLMS
+293 
-301 STNAL
+301 
-306 ALSMRKNA
+306 
-314 LGQKEYPDMTL
+314 
-325 LGGSFQ
+325 
-331 GLPVIVSQYVGD
+331 
-343 QLVLVNAP
+343 
-351 DIYLAD
+351 
-357 DGEVFYRITPDRNC
+357 
-371 GITEAVT
+371 
-378 VPAREVIHD
+378 
-387 RFNCFFH
+387 
-394 PLIGLP
+394 
-400 PVYAAG
+400 
-406 LAATQGHHIQENS
+406 
-419 TSFFRNGGRPSGVI
+419 
-433 EIPGS
+433 
-438 ITEENAKK
+438 ENAKK

-486 QLKMTAEIVC
+486 QLKMTAEIIC

-570 LGDAV
+570 LGESV

-613 RRDAREDPFSSAGK
+613 RRDAREDPFASTGK
-627 TVSSQLPDG
+627 TASAQPPDG

-656 RGDTEKMTE
+656 RGDSEKMNE

-675 EEFSTVLA
+675 EEFSAVLA

-692 MASQAQAFEEKLT
+692 IAAQAQTFEEKLA
-705 SLSAVLQKH
+705 SLSVVLQKC
-714 VTVDEVRP
+714 VT
-722 VLQAMVDDAVGAIPV
+722 G
-737 PRDGRDYDPDVL
+737 
-749 QQAVNDAVANIP
+749 
-761 QPADGKSLTPD
+761 D

-825 DDVRPMLEQMV
+825 DDVRPMLEQMVKEAVSHIPVPRDGRDYDPDVLQKAVNDAVANIPVPANGKSITPDDVRPMLEQMVKEAVSHIPVPRDGRDYDPEVLQKAVNDAVANIPQPADGKSITPDDVHPMLEQMV

-981 LWHCNSMTEDKP
+981 LWHCNSMTGDKP

>member
-1 MTKAA
+1 
-6 EEGRTLDVEEEEH
+6 
-19 YDNTAAEIRQVDAHL
+19 
-34 KRLRELEAG
+34 
-43 KAATAQPVKQAGNGN
+43 
-58 VAAVASAPV
+58 
-67 IRVEQK
+67 
-73 LDKGIG
+73 
-79 FARFA
+79 
-84 KSLAAAKGVRS
+84 
-95 EALEVA
+95 
-101 RRQYPDDS
+101 
-109 RLHHVLKSAV
+109 
-119 GAGTTTDPQW
+119 
-129 AGSLSEYQEYAQDF
+129 
-143 IDYLRPQT
+143 
-151 IIGRFGQG
+151 
-159 GIPALRQVPF
+159 
-169 NIRVHAQ
+169 
-176 VSGGAAGWVG
+176 
-186 EGKAKPLTKF
+186 
-196 DFESITF
+196 
-203 SHAKVSAIA
+203 
-212 VLTEELIRFSSP
+212 
-224 AADALVRNALAE
+224 
-236 AVVARLDTD
+236 
-245 FVDPKKAAVA
+245 
-255 DVSPAS
+255 
-261 ITHDVKGTASTGNP
+261 
-275 DADAEAA
+275 
-282 FGQFVAANLQP
+282 
-293 TGAVWLMS
+293 
-301 STNAL
+301 
-306 ALSMRKNA
+306 
-314 LGQKEYPDMTL
+314 
-325 LGGSFQ
+325 
-331 GLPVIVSQYVGD
+331 
-343 QLVLVNAP
+343 
-351 DIYLAD
+351 
-357 DGEVFYRITPDRNC
+357 
-371 GITEAVT
+371 
-378 VPAREVIHD
+378 
-387 RFNCFFH
+387 
-394 PLIGLP
+394 
-400 PVYAAG
+400 
-406 LAATQGHHIQENS
+406 
-419 TSFFRNGGRPSGVI
+419 
-433 EIPGS
+433 
-438 ITEENAKK
+438 
-446 LKSNWD
+446 
-452 SGYTGENAG
+452 
-461 KTAILSNGAKYNPTT
+461 
-476 FSPVDAQTVE
+476 QTVE

-613 RRDAREDPFSSAGK
+613 RRDAREDPFASTGK
-627 TVSSQLPDG
+627 TALAQPPDG

-656 RGDTEKMTE
+656 RGDTAKMTE

-675 EEFSTVLA
+675 EEFSAVLA

-692 MASQAQAFEEKLT
+692 IAAQAQTFEEKLA
-705 SLSAVLQKH
+705 SLSVVLQKC
-714 VTVDEVRP
+714 VT
-722 VLQAMVDDAVGAIPV
+722 G
-737 PRDGRDYDPDVL
+737 
-749 QQAVNDAVANIP
+749 
-761 QPADGKSLTPD
+761 D

-825 DDVRPMLEQMV
+825 DDVRPMLEQMVKEAVSHIPVPRDGRDYDPDVLQKAVNDAVANIPVPANGKSITPDDVRPMLEQMVKEAVSHIPVPRDGRDYDPDVLQKAVNDAVANIPLPADGKSITPDDVHPMLEQMV

-981 LWHCNSMTEDKP
+981 LWHCNSMTGDKP

>member
-1 MTKAA
+1 
-6 EEGRTLDVEEEEH
+6 
-19 YDNTAAEIRQVDAHL
+19 
-34 KRLRELEAG
+34 
-43 KAATAQPVKQAGNGN
+43 
-58 VAAVASAPV
+58 
-67 IRVEQK
+67 
-73 LDKGIG
+73 
-79 FARFA
+79 
-84 KSLAAAKGVRS
+84 
-95 EALEVA
+95 
-101 RRQYPDDS
+101 
-109 RLHHVLKSAV
+109 
-119 GAGTTTDPQW
+119 
-129 AGSLSEYQEYAQDF
+129 
-143 IDYLRPQT
+143 
-151 IIGRFGQG
+151 
-159 GIPALRQVPF
+159 
-169 NIRVHAQ
+169 
-176 VSGGAAGWVG
+176 
-186 EGKAKPLTKF
+186 
-196 DFESITF
+196 
-203 SHAKVSAIA
+203 
-212 VLTEELIRFSSP
+212 
-224 AADALVRNALAE
+224 
-236 AVVARLDTD
+236 
-245 FVDPKKAAVA
+245 
-255 DVSPAS
+255 
-261 ITHDVKGTASTGNP
+261 
-275 DADAEAA
+275 
-282 FGQFVAANLQP
+282 
-293 TGAVWLMS
+293 
-301 STNAL
+301 
-306 ALSMRKNA
+306 
-314 LGQKEYPDMTL
+314 
-325 LGGSFQ
+325 
-331 GLPVIVSQYVGD
+331 
-343 QLVLVNAP
+343 
-351 DIYLAD
+351 
-357 DGEVFYRITPDRNC
+357 
-371 GITEAVT
+371 
-378 VPAREVIHD
+378 
-387 RFNCFFH
+387 
-394 PLIGLP
+394 
-400 PVYAAG
+400 
-406 LAATQGHHIQENS
+406 
-419 TSFFRNGGRPSGVI
+419 
-433 EIPGS
+433 
-438 ITEENAKK
+438 
-446 LKSNWD
+446 
-452 SGYTGENAG
+452 
-461 KTAILSNGAKYNPTT
+461 
-476 FSPVDAQTVE
+476 
-486 QLKMTAEIVC
+486 MTAEIVC

-613 RRDAREDPFSSAGK
+613 RRDAREDPFASTGK
-627 TVSSQLPDG
+627 TALAQPPDG

-656 RGDTEKMTE
+656 RGDTAKMTE

-675 EEFSTVLA
+675 EEFSAVLA

-692 MASQAQAFEEKLT
+692 IAAQAQTFEEKLA
-705 SLSAVLQKH
+705 SLSVVLQKC
-714 VTVDEVRP
+714 VTGDDVRP
-722 VLQAMVDDAVGAIPV
+722 MLEQMVKEAVSHIPV

-749 QQAVNDAVANIP
+749 QKAVNDAVGKIPVPANGKSITPDSVRPMIEQMVKEAVSHIPVPRDGRDYDPDVLQKAVNDAVANIP

-818 DGKSLTP
+818 DGKSITP

-981 LWHCNSMTEDKP
+981 LWHCNSMTGDKP
-993 GEAHSSAWTL
+993 GEAHSSGWAL

>member
-1 MTKAA
+1 M
-6 EEGRTLDVEEEEH
+6 
-19 YDNTAAEIRQVDAHL
+19 
-34 KRLRELEAG
+34 
-43 KAATAQPVKQAGNGN
+43 
-58 VAAVASAPV
+58 
-67 IRVEQK
+67 
-73 LDKGIG
+73 
-79 FARFA
+79 
-84 KSLAAAKGVRS
+84 
-95 EALEVA
+95 
-101 RRQYPDDS
+101 
-109 RLHHVLKSAV
+109 
-119 GAGTTTDPQW
+119 
-129 AGSLSEYQEYAQDF
+129 
-143 IDYLRPQT
+143 
-151 IIGRFGQG
+151 
-159 GIPALRQVPF
+159 
-169 NIRVHAQ
+169 
-176 VSGGAAGWVG
+176 
-186 EGKAKPLTKF
+186 
-196 DFESITF
+196 
-203 SHAKVSAIA
+203 
-212 VLTEELIRFSSP
+212 
-224 AADALVRNALAE
+224 
-236 AVVARLDTD
+236 
-245 FVDPKKAAVA
+245 
-255 DVSPAS
+255 
-261 ITHDVKGTASTGNP
+261 
-275 DADAEAA
+275 
-282 FGQFVAANLQP
+282 
-293 TGAVWLMS
+293 
-301 STNAL
+301 
-306 ALSMRKNA
+306 
-314 LGQKEYPDMTL
+314 
-325 LGGSFQ
+325 
-331 GLPVIVSQYVGD
+331 
-343 QLVLVNAP
+343 
-351 DIYLAD
+351 
-357 DGEVFYRITPDRNC
+357 
-371 GITEAVT
+371 
-378 VPAREVIHD
+378 
-387 RFNCFFH
+387 
-394 PLIGLP
+394 
-400 PVYAAG
+400 
-406 LAATQGHHIQENS
+406 
-419 TSFFRNGGRPSGVI
+419 I

-613 RRDAREDPFSSAGK
+613 RRDAREDPFASAGK

-851 YDPDVLQKAVLDA
+851 YDPEVLQKAVNDAVANIPQPADGKSLTPDDVRPMLEQMVKEAVSHIHVPRDGRDYDPDVLQKAVLDA

>member
-1 MTKAA
+1 
-6 EEGRTLDVEEEEH
+6 
-19 YDNTAAEIRQVDAHL
+19 
-34 KRLRELEAG
+34 
-43 KAATAQPVKQAGNGN
+43 
-58 VAAVASAPV
+58 
-67 IRVEQK
+67 
-73 LDKGIG
+73 
-79 FARFA
+79 
-84 KSLAAAKGVRS
+84 
-95 EALEVA
+95 
-101 RRQYPDDS
+101 
-109 RLHHVLKSAV
+109 
-119 GAGTTTDPQW
+119 
-129 AGSLSEYQEYAQDF
+129 
-143 IDYLRPQT
+143 
-151 IIGRFGQG
+151 
-159 GIPALRQVPF
+159 
-169 NIRVHAQ
+169 
-176 VSGGAAGWVG
+176 
-186 EGKAKPLTKF
+186 
-196 DFESITF
+196 
-203 SHAKVSAIA
+203 
-212 VLTEELIRFSSP
+212 
-224 AADALVRNALAE
+224 
-236 AVVARLDTD
+236 
-245 FVDPKKAAVA
+245 
-255 DVSPAS
+255 
-261 ITHDVKGTASTGNP
+261 
-275 DADAEAA
+275 
-282 FGQFVAANLQP
+282 
-293 TGAVWLMS
+293 
-301 STNAL
+301 
-306 ALSMRKNA
+306 
-314 LGQKEYPDMTL
+314 
-325 LGGSFQ
+325 
-331 GLPVIVSQYVGD
+331 
-343 QLVLVNAP
+343 
-351 DIYLAD
+351 
-357 DGEVFYRITPDRNC
+357 
-371 GITEAVT
+371 
-378 VPAREVIHD
+378 
-387 RFNCFFH
+387 
-394 PLIGLP
+394 
-400 PVYAAG
+400 
-406 LAATQGHHIQENS
+406 
-419 TSFFRNGGRPSGVI
+419 
-433 EIPGS
+433 S

-613 RRDAREDPFSSAGK
+613 RRDAREDPFASTGK
-627 TVSSQLPDG
+627 TALAQPPDG

-656 RGDTEKMTE
+656 RGDTAKMTE

-675 EEFSTVLA
+675 EEFSAVLA

-692 MASQAQAFEEKLT
+692 IAAQAQTFEEKLA
-705 SLSAVLQKH
+705 SLSVVLQKC
-714 VTVDEVRP
+714 VTGDDVRP
-722 VLQAMVDDAVGAIPV
+722 MLEQMVKEAVSHIPV
-737 PRDGRDYDPDVL
+737 PRDGRDYDPEVL
-749 QQAVNDAVANIP
+749 QKAVNDAVANIP

-818 DGKSLTP
+818 DGKSLTPDDVRPMLEQMVKEAVSHIPVPRDGRDYDPDVLQKAVNDAVANIPQPADGKSITP

-981 LWHCNSMTEDKP
+981 LWHCNSMTGDKP
-993 GEAHSSAWTL
+993 GEAHSSGWAL